1 LGQPFRRIVYA
12 NEVHASG
19 EPGKGKLF
27 FDLAAVVDWVVGLQ
41 DTSLDIDEFKAE
53 VSGFA

>member
-1 LGQPFRRIVYA
+1 MRQPFSRIADA

-19 EPGKGKLF
+19 EPGQGKFL
-27 FDLAAVVDWVVGLQ
+27 FDLAAVVNWVVGLQ
-41 DTSLDIDEFKAE
+41 DTSLDIDELKAE